1 MKPLNLYEI
10 ETRVHELEKHPY
22 FENASRHAQVAI
34 SDVNE
39 IFIKKF
45 NIGHF
50 TGSFIITERYKP
62 HPDTFT
68 TVYELY
74 YRVLYHKEEKILIV
88 EEANPNGSN
97 PKGKRLY
104 NFSEFIY
111 KYWNPEGLYALEGFL
126 LSKI

>member
-1 MKPLNLYEI
+1 MKSLNLHEI
-10 ETRVHELEKHPY
+10 EIRVHELEKNSY
-22 FENASRHAQVAI
+22 FENTSKHAQVLI

-50 TGSFIITERYKP
+50 TGSFIVTER
-62 HPDTFT
+62 HHNPDTYDV
-68 TVYELY
+68 VYELY
-74 YRVLYHKEEKILIV
+74 YRVLYHSDEKILIV

-126 LSKI
+126 LSKS